1 MAIEERIRLADSVI
15 EEAKVS
21 MAGLTTSEV
30 ELAEKLCEHFEL
42 KFGTLLRRAAA
53 IELIGGSDTAADR
66 LREAAQHLIYD

>member
-1 MAIEERIRLADSVI
+1 MTIEERIRLADSFI

-21 MAGLTTSEV
+21 LAGLTTDEI

-53 IELIGGSDTAADR
+53 IELIGGSDTTVDR